1 MCALAS
7 ISTVTQPYTPWR
19 LRREDVEN
27 TTFKMFSEILLNA
40 FKEVTAG
47 KEVTQYLGVEKVKQ
61 CSKAIDL
68 LDRQLVTTLE
78 AMWEEVFSLNSGTL
92 IRWVEFSTKAEE
104 ESSEF
109 RIERKVIGIFEG
121 IEQVFSIYSDEYL
134 QRKRFLILTT
144 NEKYDDELM
153 NRLLISERNVRLQ
166 FKDVPLSF
174 EYIPR
179 LTEFESLAQIFNPD
193 VKLIWSRSLDGISTS
208 SFATSTT

>member
-7 ISTVTQPYTPWR
+7 TSNVTEFYTPWR
-19 LRREDVEN
+19 LKRKDVEN
-27 TTFKMFSEILLNA
+27 TIFKIFSKASLDA
-40 FKEVTAG
+40 FREVTTG
-47 KEVTQYLGVEKVKQ
+47 KEVTQYLRAEKVSQ

-68 LDRQLVTTLE
+68 LDRQLMTTLE
-78 AMWEEVFSLNSGTL
+78 AMWEEVSSLNSGAL
-92 IRWVEFSTKAEE
+92 IRWVDLSTKGEE

-109 RIERKVIGIFEG
+109 RIERKIIGTFEG
-121 IEQVFSIYSDEYL
+121 IGQVFSIYTDEYL

-153 NRLLISERNVRLQ
+153 DRLLVAERDVRLQ

-179 LTEFESLAQIFNPD
+179 LIESLDQIFNPN
-193 VKLIWSRSLDGISTS
+193 VRLIWSRNLDGVSTG
-208 SFATSTT
+208 SFTTSTT

>member
-7 ISTVTQPYTPWR
+7 TSNVTEFYTPWR
-19 LRREDVEN
+19 LKRKDVEN
-27 TTFKMFSEILLNA
+27 TIFKIFSEASLDA
-40 FKEVTAG
+40 FREVTTG
-47 KEVTQYLGVEKVKQ
+47 KEVTQYLRDEKVSQ

-68 LDRQLVTTLE
+68 LDRQLMTTLE
-78 AMWEEVFSLNSGTL
+78 AMWEEVFSLNSGAL
-92 IRWVEFSTKAEE
+92 IRWVDLSTKGEE

-109 RIERKVIGIFEG
+109 RIERKIIGTFEG
-121 IEQVFSIYSDEYL
+121 IGQVFSIYADEYL

-153 NRLLISERNVRLQ
+153 DRLLVAEREVRLQ

-179 LTEFESLAQIFNPD
+179 LIESLDQIFNPN
-193 VKLIWSRSLDGISTS
+193 VRLIWSRNLDGVSTG
-208 SFATSTT
+208 SFTTSTT

>member
-7 ISTVTQPYTPWR
+7 TSNVTEFYTPWR
-19 LRREDVEN
+19 LKRKDVEN
-27 TTFKMFSEILLNA
+27 TIFKIFSEASLDA
-40 FKEVTAG
+40 FREVTTG
-47 KEVTQYLGVEKVKQ
+47 KEVTQYLRAEKVSQ

-68 LDRQLVTTLE
+68 LDRQLMTTLE
-78 AMWEEVFSLNSGTL
+78 AMWEEVFSLNSGAL
-92 IRWVEFSTKAEE
+92 IRWVDLSTKGEE

-109 RIERKVIGIFEG
+109 RIERKIIGTFEG
-121 IEQVFSIYSDEYL
+121 IGQVFSIHTDEYL

-153 NRLLISERNVRLQ
+153 DRLLVAERDVRLQ

-179 LTEFESLAQIFNPD
+179 LIESLDQIFNPN
-193 VKLIWSRSLDGISTS
+193 VRLIWSRNLDGVSTG
-208 SFATSTT
+208 SFTTSTT

>member
-7 ISTVTQPYTPWR
+7 VSSVTEPYTPWR

-27 TTFKMFSEILLNA
+27 TTFKMFSEILLNV
-40 FKEVTAG
+40 FKEAVAG
-47 KEVTQYLGVEKVKQ
+47 KEATPYLRTEEVDQ
-61 CSKAIDL
+61 CLEAIKL
-68 LDRQLVTTLE
+68 LDQQLVTALE
-78 AMWEEVFSLNSGTL
+78 AMWEESFSLNSGAL
-92 IRWVEFSTKAEE
+92 IRWVDLSTKGEE

-109 RIERKVIGIFEG
+109 RIERKVIGTFEG
-121 IEQVFSIYSDEYL
+121 IGQVFSIYTDEYL

-153 NRLLISERNVRLQ
+153 DRLLVAERDVRLQ

-179 LTEFESLAQIFNPD
+179 LIESLDQIFNPN
-193 VKLIWSRSLDGISTS
+193 VRLIWSRNLDGVSTG

>member
-7 ISTVTQPYTPWR
+7 TSNVTEFYTPWR
-19 LRREDVEN
+19 LKRKDVEN
-27 TTFKMFSEILLNA
+27 TIFKIFSEASLDA
-40 FKEVTAG
+40 FREVTTG
-47 KEVTQYLGVEKVKQ
+47 KEVTQYLRAEKVSQ

-68 LDRQLVTTLE
+68 LDRQLMTTLE
-78 AMWEEVFSLNSGTL
+78 AMWEEVSSLNSGAL
-92 IRWVEFSTKAEE
+92 IRWVDLSTKGEE

-109 RIERKVIGIFEG
+109 RIERKIIGTFEG
-121 IEQVFSIYSDEYL
+121 IGQVFSIYTDEYL

-153 NRLLISERNVRLQ
+153 DRLLVAERDVRLQ

-179 LTEFESLAQIFNPD
+179 LIESLDQIFNPN
-193 VKLIWSRSLDGISTS
+193 VRLIWSRNLDGVSTG
-208 SFATSTT
+208 SFTTSTT